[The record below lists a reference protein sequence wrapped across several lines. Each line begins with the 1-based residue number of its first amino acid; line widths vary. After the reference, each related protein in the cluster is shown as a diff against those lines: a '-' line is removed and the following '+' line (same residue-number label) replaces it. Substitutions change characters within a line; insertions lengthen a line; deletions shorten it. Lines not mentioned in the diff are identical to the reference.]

1 MKGFWGI
8 NERCDYWWRSELD
21 GGSGRMFDGGEKG
34 KAQTAGGSR
43 SRLLERSRRVAGDAD
58 LAATDVAVGSQN
70 VDEGPGRVSFRTVT
84 SLSEKITCSF
94 SASGIRKLPPPLRA
108 SAGPPTKGR
117 RPRVGVYRRSKPHS
131 EKLTKDY
138 FCRLEAELPSSSSK
152 RKNGMRWSAKLQF
165 SLGRRGIAPA
175 RADGNGGRN
184 GPTDAR
190 CVQDRSQDVET
201 SRL

>member
-70 VDEGPGRVSFRTVT
+70 VDEGPG
-84 SLSEKITCSF
+84 
-94 SASGIRKLPPPLRA
+94 G
-108 SAGPPTKGR
+108 GQ
-117 RPRVGVYRRSKPHS
+117 RS
-131 EKLTKDY
+131 
-138 FCRLEAELPSSSSK
+138 
-152 RKNGMRWSAKLQF
+152 
-165 SLGRRGIAPA
+165 
-175 RADGNGGRN
+175 
-184 GPTDAR
+184 
-190 CVQDRSQDVET
+190 
-201 SRL
+201 